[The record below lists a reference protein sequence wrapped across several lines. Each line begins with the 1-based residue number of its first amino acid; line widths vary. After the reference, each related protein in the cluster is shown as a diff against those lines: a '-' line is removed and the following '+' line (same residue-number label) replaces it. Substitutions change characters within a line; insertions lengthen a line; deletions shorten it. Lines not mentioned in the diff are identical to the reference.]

1 MFVPKAVAIR
11 FKQFF
16 LYRLTYLSCPKIGK
30 PKMRLN
36 KAVKGLSAQTD
47 ENDKIRTK
55 FLIRK
60 PVHLAPG

>member
-1 MFVPKAVAIR
+1 MFIPKAEAIR

-16 LYRLTYLSCPKIGK
+16 LYGLTYLSCPKIGK

-47 ENDKIRTK
+47 ENDKIRT
-55 FLIRK
+55 
-60 PVHLAPG
+60 